1 MIIGNRCKDS
11 AETEGRRARCQ
22 ERIKVKEGAGAE
34 KVSRYKLFLVE
45 DDAVIA
51 EEMKRQLEK
60 WELEVVRAE
69 DFRNVLGEFAACAP
83 HLVLMDIGLPFF
95 NGYYWCAQIRQ
106 ISQVP
111 IIFVSSAGDN
121 MNIVMAVN
129 MGGDD
134 FVTKPF
140 EPEVLAAKVQAM
152 LRRTYAFREQTNVME
167 YQGMVLDLSN
177 ASLLTGGQRLELTK
191 NEFRILQLL
200 FENAGRTVSRESIMK
215 RLWDNDCFVDD
226 NTLTVNMTRLRK
238 KLETAGADGM
248 IQTQK
253 GMGYV
258 LGKSGM

>member
-1 MIIGNRCKDS
+1 MEKY
-11 AETEGRRARCQ
+11 
-22 ERIKVKEGAGAE
+22 RI
-34 KVSRYKLFLVE
+34 LLVE

-51 EEMKRQLEK
+51 EQVENYLGK
-60 WELEVVRAE
+60 WGYDVLCVK
-69 DFRNVLGEFAACAP
+69 DFQNVLKEFTDAGP

-106 ISQVP
+106 VSQVP
-111 IIFVSSAGDN
+111 VIFVSSAGDN

-140 EPEVLAAKVQAM
+140 ESEVLAAKVQAM
-152 LRRTYAFREQTNVME
+152 LRRTYSFRGQTSVLE
-167 YQGMVLDLSN
+167 YKGILLDMTD
-177 ASLLTGGQRLELTK
+177 AAVIVRGQRHELTK

-200 FENAGRTVSRESIMK
+200 LENAEQTVSRETIMK

-238 KLETAGADGM
+238 KLEALGVEEMLHTR
-248 IQTQK
+248 K
-253 GMGYV
+253 GLGYC
-258 LGKSGM
+258 LEKRE

>member
-1 MIIGNRCKDS
+1 MNS
-11 AETEGRRARCQ
+11 
-22 ERIKVKEGAGAE
+22 GAGIE
-34 KVSRYKLFLVE
+34 GKYRLLLVE

-51 EEMKRQLEK
+51 GEIKLHLEK
-60 WELEVVRAE
+60 WGYEVRCVE
-69 DFRNVLGEFAACAP
+69 DFGNVLAEFAACSP

-111 IIFVSSAGDN
+111 VIFVSSAGDN

-134 FVTKPF
+134 FVAKPF
-140 EPEVLAAKVQAM
+140 EPEVLSAKVQAM
-152 LRRTYAFREQTNVME
+152 LRRTYAFRGQTNVME
-167 YQGMVLDLSN
+167 WGGLILNLAD
-177 ASLLTGGQRLELTK
+177 ASLLVEGQKLDLTK
-191 NEFRILQLL
+191 NEFRILQIL

-238 KLETAGADGM
+238 KLEAAGAGPL
-248 IQTQK
+248 IHTKK
-253 GMGYV
+253 GIGY
-258 LGKSGM
+258 LIGE